1 MLIWRAG
8 DGSDALLTVEQ
19 VSVPLATLDS
29 AAVNASRLDSILT
42 AQDCRIGKGSGVM
55 RGRIRASFDRFRR
68 DRRGTVAIEYGLI
81 ATLIC
86 VAIILAVSSVGDQL
100 ATIFQSI
107 ETEFDNAP
115 KP

>member
-1 MLIWRAG
+1 ML
-8 DGSDALLTVEQ
+8 
-19 VSVPLATLDS
+19 
-29 AAVNASRLDSILT
+29 
-42 AQDCRIGKGSGVM
+42 
-55 RGRIRASFDRFRR
+55 GRIKASFDRFRR
-68 DRRGTVAIEYGLI
+68 DHRGTVAIEYGLI

-100 ATIFQSI
+100 AIIFQNI